1 MAQREQKVAFM
12 EWTWWKKNRETTW
25 IGRKK
30 VGKKWPLKVFKNTSE
45 DNQFVNK
52 KRKWNHKILGS
63 KPQNTKKR
71 AEDENR
77 IKEKGQRIENSNKC
91 DRY

>member
-1 MAQREQKVAFM
+1 M
-12 EWTWWKKNRETTW
+12 E
-25 IGRKK
+25 
-30 VGKKWPLKVFKNTSE
+30 SY
-45 DNQFVNK
+45 
-52 KRKWNHKILGS
+52 KILGS